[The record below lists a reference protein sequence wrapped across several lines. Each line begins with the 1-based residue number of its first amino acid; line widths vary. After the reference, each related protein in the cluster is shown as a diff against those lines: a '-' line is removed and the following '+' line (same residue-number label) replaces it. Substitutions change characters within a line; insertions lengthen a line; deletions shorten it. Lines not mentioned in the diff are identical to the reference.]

1 MNQKNN
7 NIKILR
13 LCRVMFG
20 LTMLG
25 LLVACAEKPGTP
37 RVISQQSAIDAELVT
52 FGVNLKF
59 HVKEG
64 KAFANDEINFRRYI
78 KEYLQRGRS
87 KLNFA
92 TAASANNET
101 EHVVLS
107 RLISGGIPPD
117 SIVIKRG
124 QAQATDAQGVE
135 FSFQGYVISVPKC
148 GNWFGETGHNPSNS
162 SHVNFGCSYYR
173 NLGLM
178 LSDPGDLRS
187 PQGIIASDARRMDNV
202 IRVYRDG
209 SAAGADRP
217 KSEAANFAG
226 PSSN

>member
-1 MNQKNN
+1 MKQKNN
-7 NIKILR
+7 DIKILR
-13 LCRVMFG
+13 LCRVMLG
-20 LTMLG
+20 LTALSF
-25 LLVACAEKPGTP
+25 LAACAEKPETS

-59 HVKEG
+59 DVKEG

-78 KEYLQRGRS
+78 KEFLQRGRS

-92 TAASANNET
+92 TAASAKIET

-107 RLISGGIPPD
+107 RLIAGGIPPD
-117 SIVIKRG
+117 SIVVKRG

-178 LSDPGDLRS
+178 LSDPGDLRA
-187 PQGIIASDARRMDNV
+187 PQGIVASDARRMDNV

-209 SAAGADRP
+209 SAAGSDLP
-217 KSEAANFAG
+217 KSEAAKFAG
-226 PSSN
+226 PSAN

>member
-1 MNQKNN
+1 MKQKNN

-13 LCRVMFG
+13 LCRVM
-20 LTMLG
+20 LG
-25 LLVACAEKPGTP
+25 FTALSFLAACAEKPETS
-37 RVISQQSAIDAELVT
+37 RVITQQSAIDAELVT

-59 HVKEG
+59 DVKEG

-78 KEYLQRGRS
+78 KEFLQRGRS

-92 TAASANNET
+92 TAASAKIET

-178 LSDPGDLRS
+178 LSDPGDLRA
-187 PQGIIASDARRMDNV
+187 PQGIVASDARRMDNV

-209 SAAGADRP
+209 SAAGSDLP
-217 KSEAANFAG
+217 KSEAAKFAG
-226 PSSN
+226 PSAN

>member
-1 MNQKNN
+1 M
-7 NIKILR
+7 
-13 LCRVMFG
+13 
-20 LTMLG
+20 
-25 LLVACAEKPGTP
+25 
-37 RVISQQSAIDAELVT
+37 T

-59 HVKEG
+59 DVKEG

-78 KEYLQRGRS
+78 KEFLQRGRS

-92 TAASANNET
+92 TAASAKIET

-107 RLISGGIPPD
+107 RLIAGGIPPD
-117 SIVIKRG
+117 SIVVKRG

-178 LSDPGDLRS
+178 LSDPGDLRA
-187 PQGIIASDARRMDNV
+187 PQGIVASDARRMDNV

-209 SAAGADRP
+209 SAAGSDLP
-217 KSEAANFAG
+217 KSEAAKFAG
-226 PSSN
+226 PSAN